1 MSFRRL
7 LTVFALVLVIFASQ
21 GFAGQSD
28 EKFSLIIIPDTQYLS
43 HGFPEIYQS
52 MTEWIVKNKE
62 KLNIDIHA
70 WINEAIEDK
79 LIHDPASFLIKSIPN
94 GTI

>member
-1 MSFRRL
+1 MHIKIRKKSI
-7 LTVFALVLVIFASQ
+7 AQIN
-21 GFAGQSD
+21 
-28 EKFSLIIIPDTQYLS
+28 KIIGTL
-43 HGFPEIYQS
+43 
-52 MTEWIVKNKE
+52 NKE

-79 LIHDPASFLIKSIPN
+79 LSHDPASFLIKSIPN